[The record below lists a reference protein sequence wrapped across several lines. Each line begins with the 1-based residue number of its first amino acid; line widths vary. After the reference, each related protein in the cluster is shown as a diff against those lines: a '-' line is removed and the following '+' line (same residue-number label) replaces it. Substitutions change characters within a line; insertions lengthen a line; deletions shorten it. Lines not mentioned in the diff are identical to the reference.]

1 MGTPIPP
8 VALTDQCTI
17 TYNNTLYVYSPEALQ
32 SLPLEPN
39 AQWNQEPMG
48 VSLTGATCLLGG
60 VDGDNSKPALYVVG
74 GSTNSTSV
82 QYSGLQRYSIQDKT
96 WHSITPQ
103 VTVTENRQRHGAAYM
118 LDTSTI
124 LVYGGSQNG
133 DSDPSTQTFLIATYP
148 PYDVMSFQSEAPPV
162 VDPIMLPWDDGHV
175 GMVGGGS
182 TNVGVWRFGVDEG
195 WTDVGVTLPNP
206 LPGPTVAQCALLTLD
221 DQSKIL
227 ETFDL
232 SQSPNVVTSNV
243 LLQPGGSPAPF
254 GETVGG
260 STTTTAPA
268 SSTSLASS
276 RSRKRKRD
284 VVLSNFPVYNSTFA
298 PTTTRSGFSLSQGS
312 NGLIVIA
319 GGSSSGQVAIF
330 NQTANGWLN
339 ASQLLNPQGKSQT
352 VIAGPSS
359 TTSSTATPTSSP
371 TAGTSPVHPSKS
383 HPLTLLGVVLGAICG
398 FAAILIILLL
408 LLRYLKRSRNL
419 KMQRQRDGYPGEK
432 RRAHGRSDTEDIPLS
447 RNGQPMGKS
456 PVSSTIYQGDDP
468 TLSAG
473 RADFKN
479 SHGRTLSS
487 ASNKLKLDPIQS
499 SHISFGPAMFSK
511 PKEKSP
517 LTISR
522 PIMQDPASE
531 ILARPK
537 TDNSQ
542 ANTEPSQ
549 SSGTIDLAKTIG
561 ASHRKTDEGWSTY
574 FQGNNVVNLTGD
586 RPSFMSNNSR
596 PGSSSSRNSKRGS
609 YWPDPGLAAAAA
621 PVAAAINAPFK
632 PTPSNLRDSSGHM
645 LSAIS
650 VPMGSP
656 KLEHSASYR
665 NDTGLV
671 VSDGVHGKISSASST
686 SDDNDDYEPVEYGRA
701 GEAYSSGIPE
711 GGAYSSGIP
720 ESVHELPAW
729 TPVGNTW
736 SGPVQ
741 RQFRSR
747 GSSTSDFTS
756 SVLNPPYA
764 AAVSNE
770 ANIHGFP
777 MPNPTIRKVG
787 LQSADQPKALPQIQH
802 PTAAHFAATIPN
814 QPVVLPPTRPSRPEE
829 NRDYFGLNFGR
840 THENTNTD
848 VSWLNLGTPQ
858 GSNTPHETPGS
869 ITTHETPGAPR

>member
-1 MGTPIPP
+1 
-8 VALTDQCTI
+8 
-17 TYNNTLYVYSPEALQ
+17 
-32 SLPLEPN
+32 
-39 AQWNQEPMG
+39 
-48 VSLTGATCLLGG
+48 
-60 VDGDNSKPALYVVG
+60 
-74 GSTNSTSV
+74 
-82 QYSGLQRYSIQDKT
+82 
-96 WHSITPQ
+96 
-103 VTVTENRQRHGAAYM
+103 
-118 LDTSTI
+118 
-124 LVYGGSQNG
+124 
-133 DSDPSTQTFLIATYP
+133 
-148 PYDVMSFQSEAPPV
+148 
-162 VDPIMLPWDDGHV
+162 
-175 GMVGGGS
+175 
-182 TNVGVWRFGVDEG
+182 
-195 WTDVGVTLPNP
+195 
-206 LPGPTVAQCALLTLD
+206 LTLD

-268 SSTSLASS
+268 SSTSLASP

-312 NGLIVIA
+312 NGLVVIA

-359 TTSSTATPTSSP
+359 TTSFTATPTSSQ
-371 TAGTSPVHPSKS
+371 TAGASPVQPSKHHS
-383 HPLTLLGVVLGAICG
+383 LTLLGVVLGAICG

-432 RRAHGRSDTEDIPLS
+432 RRGHGRSDTEDIPLS

-456 PVSSTIYQGDDP
+456 PVSSTIYQGVDP
-468 TLSAG
+468 ILSAG
-473 RADFKN
+473 RADFKM
-479 SHGRTLSS
+479 SHGRTPSS

-522 PIMQDPASE
+522 PILQDPTAE
-531 ILARPK
+531 IQAQPK
-537 TDNSQ
+537 MDNAQ

-549 SSGTIDLAKTIG
+549 SSGTVDLAKSIG

-609 YWPDPGLAAAAA
+609 YWPDPGLAAPAA

-632 PTPSNLRDSSGHM
+632 PTPSNLRDSSGHV
-645 LSAIS
+645 LAS

-665 NDTGLV
+665 NSSGLV

-686 SDDNDDYEPVEYGRA
+686 TDDDDDYEPVEYDTTG
-701 GEAYSSGIPE
+701 GAYSSGIPE
-711 GGAYSSGIP
+711 GGPYSSGIP

-747 GSSTSDFTS
+747 GSSTSDFNS

-764 AAVSNE
+764 TAVSNE
-770 ANIHGFP
+770 PNIHGFP
-777 MPNPTIRKVG
+777 MPNPTTRQVG
-787 LQSADQPKALPQIQH
+787 LPLAGQPQAQPHIQH

-814 QPVVLPPTRPSRPEE
+814 QPAALLPTRPSRPEE
-829 NRDYFGLNFGR
+829 NRDYFGPNFSR
-840 THENTNTD
+840 MHENTNTD
-848 VSWLNLGTPQ
+848 VSWLNLGTTPVAATPGDTP
-858 GSNTPHETPGS
+858 GSITPHETPGAS
-869 ITTHETPGAPR
+869 R

>member
-8 VALTDQCTI
+8 VALKDQCTI
-17 TYNNTLYVYSPEALQ
+17 TYNNTLYVYSPDALQ

-96 WHSITPQ
+96 WQSITPL
-103 VTVTENRQRHGAAYM
+103 VTVTENRQHHGAAYM

-133 DSDPSTQTFLIATYP
+133 GSDPSTQTFLMETYP
-148 PYDVMSFQSEAPPV
+148 PYDVRSFQSQAPPV

-175 GMVGGGS
+175 GMVGGSS

-195 WTDVGVTLPNP
+195 WTNVGVTLPNP
-206 LPGPTVAQCALLTLD
+206 LPNYTVAQCALLTLD

-260 STTTTAPA
+260 STTTTTTAPA
-268 SSTSLASS
+268 SSISLA
-276 RSRKRKRD
+276 SRKRKRD
-284 VVLSNFPVYNSTFA
+284 VVLSNFPTYNSTFA

-330 NQTANGWLN
+330 NQTANGWLD
-339 ASQLLNPQGKSQT
+339 ASQLLNPQGKPQT
-352 VIAGPSS
+352 LVAGPSS
-359 TTSSTATPTSSP
+359 TTSFTTTPTSSH
-371 TAGTSPVHPSKS
+371 TAGASPVQPSKH

-398 FAAILIILLL
+398 FAAILIMLLL

-419 KMQRQRDGYPGEK
+419 KMQRQRDGHPGEK
-432 RRAHGRSDTEDIPLS
+432 RRGHGRSDTEDIPLS

-456 PVSSTIYQGDDP
+456 PVPPTIQQGVDP
-468 TLSAG
+468 IPSAG
-473 RADFKN
+473 RVDFKM

-511 PKEKSP
+511 PREKSP

-522 PIMQDPASE
+522 PILQDPTPE
-531 ILARPK
+531 IQAQPK
-537 TDNSQ
+537 MDNSQ
-542 ANTEPSQ
+542 ASTEPSQ
-549 SSGTIDLAKTIG
+549 SSGTVDLAKSIG
-561 ASHRKTDEGWSTY
+561 TSHRKTDEGWSTY

-586 RPSFMSNNSR
+586 RPSFMSTNSR

-609 YWPDPGLAAAAA
+609 YWPDPGLAAPAA
-621 PVAAAINAPFK
+621 PVAVAINTPFK
-632 PTPSNLRDSSGHM
+632 STPSNLRDSSGHM
-645 LSAIS
+645 LAASS

-656 KLEHSASYR
+656 KLEHSSYYR
-665 NDTGLV
+665 NNTGLV

-686 SDDNDDYEPVEYGRA
+686 TDDNDDYEPVEYDTTG
-701 GEAYSSGIPE
+701 GAYSSGIPE
-711 GGAYSSGIP
+711 GGPYSSGIP

-747 GSSTSDFTS
+747 GSSTSDFNS

-764 AAVSNE
+764 TAVSNE
-770 ANIHGFP
+770 PNIHGFP
-777 MPNPTIRKVG
+777 MPNPTTRQVG
-787 LQSADQPKALPQIQH
+787 PQLAGLPQAQPHIQH
-802 PTAAHFAATIPN
+802 PTAAHFTATIPN
-814 QPVVLPPTRPSRPEE
+814 QPAAPPPTRPGRPEE
-829 NRDYFGLNFGR
+829 NRDYFGPNFSR
-840 THENTNTD
+840 MHENTNTD
-848 VSWLNLGTPQ
+848 VSWLNLGT
-858 GSNTPHETPGS
+858 TPVATTPAEMPGS
-869 ITTHETPGAPR
+869 IPPHERPR